1 MIATTEYWKIAP
13 EANKAMA
20 AISMYINASGL
31 DHKLV
36 HLLYLRVSQIN
47 GCAYCCDMH
56 THEALAAGETAQR
69 LHVVAAW
76 REAEDLFNEAER
88 AALAW
93 AEALTRFADAGDA
106 EHAAR
111 DAAYQ
116 KLLDHY
122 APKQA
127 VDITFAIAS
136 MNSWNRIA
144 VAFHR
149 GPEKR

>member
-1 MIATTEYWKIAP
+1 MTQPVEYWKIAP

-20 AISMYINASGL
+20 AISMYVSACGL
-31 DHKLV
+31 ERKLV
-36 HLLYLRVSQIN
+36 HLIYLRVSQIN

-56 THEALAAGETAQR
+56 THEALAAGEVAQR

-76 REAEDLFNEAER
+76 REAENLFSEAER

-93 AEALTRFADAGDA
+93 AEALTRFADNAGG
-106 EHAAR
+106 EQAAR
-111 DAAYQ
+111 EAAHQ
-116 KLLDHY
+116 KLLEHY
-122 APKQA
+122 TPKQV

-144 VAFHR
+144 AAFHR

>member
-1 MIATTEYWKIAP
+1 MNAPVEYWKIAP
-13 EANKAMA
+13 EANRAMA
-20 AISMYINASGL
+20 AISMYIGASGL
-31 DHKLV
+31 DRKFV
-36 HLLYLRVSQIN
+36 NLLYLRVSQIN

-56 THEALAAGETAQR
+56 SHEALAAGETAQR

-76 REAEDLFNEAER
+76 REAENLFNDGER

-93 AEALTRFADAGDA
+93 AEALTRFADNGDS

-116 KLLDHY
+116 KLLEHY
-122 APKQA
+122 TPKQA